1 VNRVFRLGR
10 RRRRVALLVGIIAAV
25 VVGMALPAWAHH
37 PILSGETE
45 CTNGDHVVSWTIE
58 NNQTDQAMTIDS
70 ATAAMVIGGAE
81 YPVTGYTSPVGNSGT
96 THATTIVPGNVT
108 GTIELTVDASWPDG
122 ITSIKDVSVELVDTC
137 TSTSTTTT
145 TASTTTTTT
154 TVPETTTTTVPETTT
169 TVPETTTTVP
179 QTTTT
184 TVPET
189 TTTVPETT
197 TTVSET
203 TTTVPETT
211 TTTVPETT
219 TTVSETTTTLPETT
233 TTTVP
238 ETTTTV
244 PQTTSTDVGGITTIA
259 TTTTT
264 TPVTGEGS
272 TVPTVGGQATTAAPT
287 GAAELPRTGSSSGY
301 AVFFGLSCIAGGA
314 LLLIRRRSWLK

>member
-10 RRRRVALLVGIIAAV
+10 RRRRVALLVGVIAAV
-25 VVGMALPAWAHH
+25 IVGMALPAWAHH

-70 ATAAMVIGGAE
+70 AIAAMVPGGAE
-81 YPVTGYTSPVGNSGT
+81 YPVTGYTSPVGNSGST
-96 THATTIVPGNVT
+96 NATTIVPGNVT

-122 ITSIKDVSVELVDTC
+122 VTSTKDVSVELVDTC

-145 TASTTTTTT
+145 TAATTTTTT
-154 TVPETTTTTVPETTT
+154 AATTTTTVPETTT

-179 QTTTT
+179 
-184 TVPET
+184 ET

-197 TTVSET
+197 TTVAETTTTVPET

-219 TTVSETTTTLPETT
+219 TTVSETTTTGPETT

-259 TTTTT
+259 TTTTS
-264 TPVTGEGS
+264 TPITGEGS
-272 TVPTVGGQATTAAPT
+272 TVPTVGGQATTTAPP

-314 LLLIRRRSWLK
+314 LLLIRRRSWVK